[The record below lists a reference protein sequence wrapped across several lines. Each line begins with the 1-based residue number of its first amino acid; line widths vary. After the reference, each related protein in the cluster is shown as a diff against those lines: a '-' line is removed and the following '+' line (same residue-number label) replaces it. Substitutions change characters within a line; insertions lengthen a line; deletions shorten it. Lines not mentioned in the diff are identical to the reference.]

1 MDSLCAQTQKIAFC
15 LSVLLLLTVAGCI
28 RGDAAAELQQADAL
42 ARVAIK
48 EVRVNGLAG
57 VHRHLAPRTANLP
70 QLAMEIQ
77 KMRNALPADP
87 DTVQLVGSEIEF
99 AANLTLSKLRYL
111 VLGRDRSAEAEVWVE
126 RRGDSR
132 YVETLRISALP

>member
-1 MDSLCAQTQKIAFC
+1 MDSLCAQTQKLAFC
-15 LSVLLLLTVAGCI
+15 LSVLLPLTVAGCV
-28 RGDAAAELQQADAL
+28 RGDATAELQQADAL

-70 QLAMEIQ
+70 QLATEIQ
-77 KMRNALPADP
+77 KMRNALPAHP

-99 AANLTLSKLRYL
+99 AANLTLSRLRYL
-111 VLGRDRSAEAEVWVE
+111 VMGRDRSAEAEVWVE
-126 RRGDSR
+126 RRGESR

>member
-1 MDSLCAQTQKIAFC
+1 MAFC
-15 LSVLLLLTVAGCI
+15 FSVLLLLTVSGCV
-28 RGDAAAELQQADAL
+28 RGGASAELQQADAL
-42 ARVAIK
+42 ARAAIK
-48 EVRVNGLAG
+48 EVRVNGLSG
-57 VHRHLAPRTANLP
+57 VHRYLAPRTAKLP
-70 QLAMEIQ
+70 QLATEIQ